1 MKLSTTDDQF
11 HLLHVVVN
19 KARENTKTVS
29 VSKEALINLLIDHG
43 KMVHSLQSTG
53 ELSNE
58 DQP

>member
-11 HLLHVVVN
+11 LLLHVVVN

-29 VSKEALINLLIDHG
+29 VPKEALINLLIDHG

-53 ELSNE
+53 EIS
-58 DQP
+58 Q